1 VNNPAAEGKASSVC
15 QGETQDAPE
24 IRAVG
29 LTSSVQIG
37 DRAAIHPRM
46 NVSSMVEIGLA
57 VCLITLLL
65 GTSVFV
71 VSAASGSTAGY
82 YLGYMGG
89 AFRRFTLYLQ
99 IPLWVAASVFAISTR
114 SGRAGFHWPRLLPVI
129 FFWCLAFMQL
139 AFADRFQAL
148 PKIEMLLEMIPVI
161 LLALPLYSQ
170 RGCHLFWLGL
180 MTAGLLFFVSLLLSG
195 QLVSVFSGGG
205 LRGLEVETSDR
216 LDLGVDTITSA
227 SVMCQCVL
235 AAVLWLSAQPR
246 KIGFWLA
253 GIPVCACLFGTA
265 LLTGSKGPILSLVV
279 ALAVASLIRGSK
291 RTIIGLLAVGGVVAV
306 LWAAIQTAGYY
317 AGSTRHLDVG
327 FDDRGRAS
335 FYEFVVRSVP
345 TLFGNGV
352 GSFTVNN
359 GFEIGGY
366 VHNSI
371 LEAYYEMGGFG
382 AALFLWAVGSVGL
395 FLCRVV
401 RAHRDPVAGFILAY
415 FSYGLAFS
423 MVSGSIFG
431 DTTLWLGTIF
441 ACAWPTRRPDTKCIP
456 VA

>member
-1 VNNPAAEGKASSVC
+1 
-15 QGETQDAPE
+15 
-24 IRAVG
+24 
-29 LTSSVQIG
+29 
-37 DRAAIHPRM
+37 
-46 NVSSMVEIGLA
+46 
-57 VCLITLLL
+57 
-65 GTSVFV
+65 
-71 VSAASGSTAGY
+71 
-82 YLGYMGG
+82 
-89 AFRRFTLYLQ
+89 
-99 IPLWVAASVFAISTR
+99 
-114 SGRAGFHWPRLLPVI
+114 
-129 FFWCLAFMQL
+129 
-139 AFADRFQAL
+139 
-148 PKIEMLLEMIPVI
+148 
-161 LLALPLYSQ
+161 
-170 RGCHLFWLGL
+170 
-180 MTAGLLFFVSLLLSG
+180 
-195 QLVSVFSGGG
+195 
-205 LRGLEVETSDR
+205 
-216 LDLGVDTITSA
+216 
-227 SVMCQCVL
+227 
-235 AAVLWLSAQPR
+235 
-246 KIGFWLA
+246 
-253 GIPVCACLFGTA
+253 
-265 LLTGSKGPILSLVV
+265 
-279 ALAVASLIRGSK
+279 
-291 RTIIGLLAVGGVVAV
+291 
-306 LWAAIQTAGYY
+306 
-317 AGSTRHLDVG
+317 LDVG